1 MRTYTLGTKVVV
13 ALASALGLLAVMQRP
28 WYGPRPEVAPGT
40 KVALA
45 SPIESFAESLARWFG
60 DPAGASAWQSFA
72 RADVALAVLALVAGT
87 AAVACL
93 EAGVEQAARNVLQVS
108 SLGICALLAVKFV
121 DQPGPNA
128 AVEPRYG
135 LFVALGLAATLL
147 ITASGV
153 QACAL
158 QARRSGPR
166 AVRSKLARR

>member
-13 ALASALGLLAVMQRP
+13 ALASAIGLLAIMQHP
-28 WYGPRPEVAPGT
+28 WYGPRPAVTPGT
-40 KVALA
+40 KVVLA
-45 SPIESFAESLARWFG
+45 GPLESFAESLARWFG
-60 DPAGASAWQSFA
+60 EPAGVSAWQSFG
-72 RADVALAVLALVAGT
+72 RADIALAGLALVAGT

-93 EAGVEQAARNVLQVS
+93 EASVEQTARNVLQFS
-108 SLGICALLAVKFV
+108 SLAICGLLAANFV

-135 LFVALGLAATLL
+135 VFVALGLAATLL

-166 AVRSKLARR
+166 AVRAKLARR